1 MMKGANGNSAPC
13 LHAGGRRYGHGE
25 TVRKWLQSDHHLTI
39 RGSQPQLQEHVQ
51 AQTLAGEMAERCRCV
66 FLSLFS
72 LVFHVCILY
81 DSCYVCVCVTE
92 TMAIDNMLPSPSSLS
107 SPLLGFEGL
116 PGRRRKKRTSIETNV
131 RIALERNFISVS
143 RIHEQHTHT
152 VDLEHTKD
160 FNFLLQKS
168 HFVQMTRSF
177 YLLYSVQHTSASWP
191 PFCCLMIKKIL
202 VLFLKMLNPFFS
214 LSGETEVYQQTN
226 LLLYTV

>member
-1 MMKGANGNSAPC
+1 MKRANVNSAPC

-25 TVRKWLQSDHHLTI
+25 TVRQWLQSDHHLTL

-66 FLSLFS
+66 FFSLFS

-143 RIHEQHTHT
+143 RTHEQHQM
-152 VDLEHTKD
+152 LQD

-168 HFVQMTRSF
+168 YFVQVTRSF
-177 YLLYSVQHTSASWP
+177 DLVYSAQHASASWP
-191 PFCCLMIKKIL
+191 PFCCVMIKIIL
-202 VLFLKMLNPFFS
+202 VLFLKMLNPFFLS
-214 LSGETEVYQQTN
+214 LWRNRSLPAN
-226 LLLYTV
+226 